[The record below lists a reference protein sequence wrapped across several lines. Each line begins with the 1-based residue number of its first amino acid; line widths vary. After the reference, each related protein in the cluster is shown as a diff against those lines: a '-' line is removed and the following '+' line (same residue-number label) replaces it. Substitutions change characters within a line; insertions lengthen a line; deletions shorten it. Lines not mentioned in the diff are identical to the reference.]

1 MEQIGAALQQTLE
14 PNAAIRKQGED
25 ALRTLQ
31 ATPGYIIQI
40 LQLVV
45 NEEQQVAPQIRMAAA
60 VALKNFVKRNW
71 GPAPEVEMSQED
83 EEQFRNMLLEAMF
96 NTKANIQDILSNA
109 LYLIAQRDFPEKWP
123 ELVPY
128 LSRFLSGDD
137 LNHLIASLTS
147 MDQIFR
153 KFRYSS
159 KSTELWRE
167 LLKCLQSTQEPLTML
182 LAKMMEVGQQKDQLG
197 EEMMSQWLKVLN
209 LIAKVYHSLCVQ
221 EIPEYFEDHLN
232 DWMPHFLLLVSIDVP
247 SQTSSGGEPTTLD
260 ELKHEICEIFA
271 LYSQKYE
278 EEIAKFVPDI
288 ISAVWHLLEK
298 TGPDTRY
305 DTMVCAAL
313 EFLSMVSQRQY
324 YESHFT
330 GEGVLKTLAENVCVQ
345 NLLLRQQDMEL
356 FEDEPLDY
364 MKRDIEGTDV
374 GTRRRGAID
383 LARGLCR
390 RFEDKMLPCLGEIAQ
405 NLLASGEWIKVD
417 IAYSLITAVAVK
429 SETAKNGVTATNPL
443 VDINDFF
450 IGHVATHLNSDVN
463 QTPILKADA
472 LKFAVTFRKQLAPE
486 HLMTAIK
493 ASDALLSSSTPILH
507 KYAAYAIERI
517 LLSDSQNAQK
527 VFSAHNL
534 PVASILQNLVAA
546 FDKDPK
552 AQNSPYLIKAVLRII
567 VILDDETI
575 RHADAIAKK
584 LAQLIESA
592 TKNPADSVHTH
603 FLFETICV
611 LVTKTRT
618 IGASL
623 DAQLLPL
630 IEVIFREDLEDLIP
644 YALQITGVLVSSCI
658 ARNASIDQFAAFLPF
673 LLSERLWARSAN
685 VPAALSV
692 LEVLMSVNGQQVV
705 AGNSNLILN
714 HLTRLLNSKT
724 LDQYGF
730 QLASAILPSI
740 EHFEGDAMKHLLTAM
755 FNRVQSSKTPK
766 FMKLFVVFLCRFTI
780 IRGAQDLVKSCESM
794 QTGMFGLLI
803 EKVVCLEMPALKH
816 TTTATEKRI
825 IAIGMGNLLA
835 EATQQLI
842 NHYGILTHETAMLL
856 DAAAASD
863 RAIMSPEE
871 EQASMY
877 NAEGE
882 FVNPFCRLSYAPKP
896 KPIADQI
903 TNHKAYFAQAALVR
917 GPGNVPDTL
926 KTVPP
931 EIASYLRSLHNV

>member
-1 MEQIGAALQQTLE
+1 MEQIGAALQETLE
-14 PNAAIRKQGED
+14 PTEAIRKRGEES
-25 ALRTLQ
+25 LRTLQ
-31 ATPGYIIQI
+31 SSPGFIIQI

-45 NEEQQVAPQIRMAAA
+45 NEQQQIAPQIRMAAA

-96 NTKANIQDILSNA
+96 NTKSNVQEILSNA

-128 LSRFLSGDD
+128 LSKFLTGSD
-137 LNHLIASLTS
+137 LNHLVASLAS

-153 KFRYSS
+153 KFRYQS
-159 KSTELWRE
+159 KSTELWKE
-167 LLKCLQSTQEPLTML
+167 LAKCLQSTQEPLTL
-182 LAKMMEVGQQKDQLG
+182 LLRNMMEVCQQKDNLG
-197 EEMMSQWLKVLN
+197 AAEIAQWLKVLN
-209 LIAKVYHSLCVQ
+209 LIAKVYHSLCSQ
-221 EIPEYFEDHLN
+221 DIPEYFEDHLN
-232 DWMPHFLLLVSIDVP
+232 DWMPHFLQLVQIEAP
-247 SQTSSGGEPTTLD
+247 TQTSSAGEPTTLD
-260 ELKHEICEIFA
+260 ELKHEICEIFT
-271 LYSQKYE
+271 LYSQRYE
-278 EEIAKFVPDI
+278 EEIAPYVPDI
-288 ISAVWHLLEK
+288 ISAVWRLLET

-330 GEGVLKTLAENVCVQ
+330 GEGVLRTLAENVCVQ

-390 RFEDKMLPCLGEIAQ
+390 RFEDKMFPCLKEIIGILI
-405 NLLASGEWIKVD
+405 NSGEWIKID
-417 IAYSLITAVAVK
+417 IVYSLITAIAVK
-429 SETAKNGVTATNPL
+429 TETAKNGVTATNPI

-450 IGHVATHLNSDVN
+450 IAQVASHLNSNVN
-463 QTPILKADA
+463 DTPILKADA
-472 LKFAVTFRKQLAPE
+472 LRFAVTFRNQLAPE
-486 HLMTAIK
+486 HLMTTIK
-493 ASDALLSSSTPILH
+493 ASDALLSSNTPILH

-517 LLSDSQNAQK
+517 LLADTK
-527 VFSAHNL
+527 KIFSAHNL

-552 AQNSPYLIKAVLRII
+552 AQNSPYLIKAILRII

-575 RHADAIAKK
+575 RHADAIATK

-630 IEVIFREDLEDLIP
+630 IEVIFREDIEDLIP

-658 ARNASIDQFAAFLPF
+658 ARNASIDQFSAFLPF

-692 LEVLMSVNGQQVV
+692 LEVLLSVNAQRVV
-705 AGNSNLILN
+705 SENSSLLLN
-714 HLTRLLNSKT
+714 HVSRLLGSKT

-730 QLASAILPSI
+730 QLAAAILPSI
-740 EHFEGDAMKHLLTAM
+740 EHFEGQAMTFLLNTM
-755 FNRVQSSKTPK
+755 FRRVQSSKTPK
-766 FMKLFVVFLCRFTI
+766 FIKLFIVFLCRFTI
-780 IRGAQDLVKSCESM
+780 LRSAQDLVRSCENI
-794 QTGMFGLLI
+794 QTGMFGMLI
-803 EKVVCLEMPALKH
+803 EKVVCIEMPALKQ
-816 TTTATEKRI
+816 TTTAPEKRI
-825 IAIGMGNLLA
+825 IAIGMANLLA
-835 EATQQLI
+835 EATQQLVCSGQ
-842 NHYGILTHETAMLL
+842 YGILSYETAMLL
-856 DAAAASD
+856 EAASASD
-863 RAIMSPEE
+863 RAVLSPEE

-896 KPIADQI
+896 PQVAASI
-903 TNHKAYFAQAALVR
+903 TNHKAYFAQAVLVR

-926 KTVPP
+926 RAVPP
-931 EIASYLRSLHNV
+931 EIVNYLQTIQQ

>member
-1 MEQIGAALQQTLE
+1 MEQIGVALQETLE
-14 PNAAIRKQGED
+14 PNSAIRKRGEEK
-25 ALRTLQ
+25 LRTLQ
-31 ATPGYIIQI
+31 STPGFIIQI

-45 NEEQQVAPQIRMAAA
+45 NEHQQIAPQIRMAAA
-60 VALKNFVKRNW
+60 IALKNFVKRNW
-71 GPAPEVEMSQED
+71 GPAPEVEMSQEE
-83 EEQFRNMLLEAMF
+83 EEQFRSLLLEAMF
-96 NTKANIQDILSNA
+96 NTKSNVQEILSNA

-128 LSRFLSGDD
+128 LSKFLTGSD
-137 LNHLIASLTS
+137 LNHLVASLTS
-147 MDQIFR
+147 MEQIFR
-153 KFRYSS
+153 KFRYES
-159 KSTELWRE
+159 KSTELWKE
-167 LLKCLQSTQEPLTML
+167 LLKCLLSTQEPLTL
-182 LAKMMEVGQQKDQLG
+182 LLRNMMEVCQGKDSLG
-197 EEMMSQWLKVLN
+197 ADEMAQWLKVLN
-209 LIAKVYHSLCVQ
+209 LIAKVYHSLCAQ

-232 DWMPHFLLLVSIDVP
+232 DWMPHFLRLIQIDVP
-247 SQTSSGGEPTTLD
+247 SQTSASGEPTTLD
-260 ELKHEICEIFA
+260 ELKHEICEIFT
-271 LYSQKYE
+271 LYSQRYE
-278 EEIAKFVPDI
+278 EEIAPYVPDI
-288 ISAVWHLLEK
+288 ISSIWRLLET
-298 TGPDTRY
+298 TGPETRY

-313 EFLSMVSQRQY
+313 EFLSMVSQRKF
-324 YESHFT
+324 YEAHFS
-330 GEGVLKTLAENVCVQ
+330 GENVLKTLAENVCVQ

-390 RFEDKMLPCLGEIAQ
+390 RFEDKMVPCLDGIIQ
-405 NLLASGEWIKVD
+405 NLVKSGDWIKID
-417 IAYSLITAVAVK
+417 IVYSLVTAIAVK
-429 SETAKNGVTATNPL
+429 TETAKNGVTATNPL
-443 VDINDFF
+443 ININDFF
-450 IGHVATHLNSDVN
+450 INQVATHLNSDVN
-463 QTPILKADA
+463 QLPILKVDA

-493 ASDALLSSSTPILH
+493 ASDALLSSNSPILH

-517 LLSDSQNAQK
+517 LISDTNK

-534 PVASILQNLVAA
+534 PVATILQNLVAA
-546 FDKDPK
+546 FDKDPN
-552 AQNSPYLIKAVLRII
+552 AQNSPYLIKAILRII

-575 RHADAIAKK
+575 RHADAIATK

-658 ARNASIDQFAAFLPF
+658 ARNASIDQFSAFLPF

-692 LEVLMSVNGQQVV
+692 LEVLLSVNAQRVITE
-705 AGNSNLILN
+705 NSNLILS
-714 HLTRLLNSKT
+714 HLSRLLGSKS

-730 QLASAILPSI
+730 QLAAAVLPSM
-740 EHFEGDAMKHLLTAM
+740 EHFEGQGMTFLLNTM
-755 FNRVQSSKTPK
+755 FRRVQSSKTPK
-766 FMKLFVVFLCRFTI
+766 FIKLFIVFLCRFTI
-780 IRGAQDLVKSCESM
+780 LRSAEDLVRSCENI
-794 QTGMFGLLI
+794 QTGMFAMLI
-803 EKVVCLEMPALKH
+803 ERIVCIELPALKQ
-816 TTTATEKRI
+816 TTTAPEKRI
-825 IAIGMGNLLA
+825 IAIGMANLLS
-835 EATQQLI
+835 EATQQLAGQF
-842 NHYGILTHETAMLL
+842 GILSYETAMLL
-856 DAAAASD
+856 EATSASD
-863 RAIMSPEE
+863 RAVLSPED

-882 FVNPFCRLSYAPKP
+882 FVNPFCRLSYAPKQAP
-896 KPIADQI
+896 VAANI
-903 TNHKAYFAQAALVR
+903 TNHKAYFAQAVLVR
-917 GPGNVPDTL
+917 GPANVPETL
-926 KTVPP
+926 RAVPP
-931 EIASYLRSLHNV
+931 EIVSYLQTIQQ